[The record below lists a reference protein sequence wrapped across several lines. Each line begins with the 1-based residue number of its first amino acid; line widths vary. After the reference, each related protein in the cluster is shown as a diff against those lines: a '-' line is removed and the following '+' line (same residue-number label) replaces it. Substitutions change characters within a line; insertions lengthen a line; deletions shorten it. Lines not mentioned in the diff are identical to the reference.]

1 MCHFPGVHLPP
12 VHLVH
17 HFQLTLL
24 TNNCSRK
31 SCLSQV
37 GSSKSLNVGV
47 HVVESYI
54 LSADFLLESCYFHLR
69 RLKQIRRYVEPDVIH
84 SLVHAFV
91 TSHLDYC
98 NAYTVRRL
106 QWVQNTAARLVLDV
120 PHSSLS
126 QPLLR
131 ELHWLPIESCIKFKL
146 CVLI

>member
-98 NAYTVRRL
+98 NGLFAGCNVYMVRRL
-106 QWVQNTAARLVLDV
+106 QRVQNTAARLVLDV
-120 PHSSLS
+120 PHSSPS

-131 ELHWLPIESCIKFKL
+131 EVSK
-146 CVLI
+146 